1 MAQEGLPKPLLPH
14 SVCSSDFEK
23 DNLHWNASPSSAE
36 RMSSVPREGASHR
49 LCDETHSGL
58 TLILLPTQYVM
69 LASDF
74 TPLSLSFP
82 LYQNGPKTLTSKG

>member
-23 DNLHWNASPSSAE
+23 DNLHWNASPSSTE
-36 RMSSVPREGASHR
+36 RMSSVPRESASHR

-69 LASDF
+69 LANDF